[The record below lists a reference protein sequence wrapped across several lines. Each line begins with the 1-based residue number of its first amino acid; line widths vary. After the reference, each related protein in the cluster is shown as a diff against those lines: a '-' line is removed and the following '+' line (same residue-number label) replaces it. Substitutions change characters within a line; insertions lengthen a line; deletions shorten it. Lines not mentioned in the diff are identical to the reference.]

1 MAAERAAPEKPTFR
15 PAGCSRSC
23 RVLFSHS
30 KKCLR
35 IVLTRCNKTSRWR
48 PAPKGRKQLAF
59 AKANLQRLLR
69 RSVTRLGARFA
80 DYAVVVARPTLP
92 MATVFRKRLRSN
104 SSQSGHRMAF
114 TFLLGCAG

>member
-30 KKCLR
+30 KKCLK

-80 DYAVVVARPTLP
+80 DYAVVDGEFATAWPRVAGRSRTKVSTRRTIA
-92 MATVFRKRLRSN
+92 MA
-104 SSQSGHRMAF
+104 
-114 TFLLGCAG
+114 